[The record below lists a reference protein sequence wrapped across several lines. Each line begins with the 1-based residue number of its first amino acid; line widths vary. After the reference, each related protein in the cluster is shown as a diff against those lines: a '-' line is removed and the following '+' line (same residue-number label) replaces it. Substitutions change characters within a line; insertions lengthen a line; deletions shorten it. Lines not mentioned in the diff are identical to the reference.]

1 MASRFRFRLARIVA
15 IGGTL
20 LTCAAPNLRAEPITV
35 TSGVFVIP
43 WDDPTD
49 FRFFGAD
56 GFVLSSLFVITPAS
70 PQATCFSG
78 CGPGTVVNLGAV
90 AGGSSPFTPFT
101 LGSVTGAVIN
111 GTEFQPP
118 FTLTE
123 TSPFLAGTLRFVA
136 PAVVLPPL
144 TPGGFSAAF
153 TAPFVFE
160 GLVTGFGHDDVDA
173 HNPLFEASLVGR
185 GTVTAVF
192 DLFGGVYGDPE
203 VTYTFAPVPEP
214 ASLVLVGLGLAGL
227 VGRRVFKASRH
238 MTADRSTR

>member
-43 WDDPTD
+43 WDDPTY
-49 FRFFGAD
+49 FRFFGAE
-56 GFVLSSLFVITPAS
+56 GFELSGLFVITPAS

-101 LGSVTGAVIN
+101 LGSATGAVIN
-111 GTEFQPP
+111 GIEFQRP
-118 FTLTE
+118 FGLTE
-123 TSPFLAGTLRFVA
+123 ESPRLAGTLRFAA

-144 TPGGFSAAF
+144 TPGFSAAF

-203 VTYTFAPVPEP
+203 VTYAFAPVPEP
-214 ASLVLVGLGLAGL
+214 ASLILVGLGLAGL
-227 VGRRVFKASRH
+227 VGRRVFKASRPI
-238 MTADRSTR
+238 TADRSTR